1 MPKKEKTVS
10 KQKHY
15 FALPIKI
22 HNAFEKYVK
31 DNAISKPKLFENM
44 VSEYLLK
51 NNVKIDD

>member
-15 FALPIKI
+15 FALPIKV
-22 HNAFEKYVK
+22 HTAFEKYIK
-31 DNAISKPKLFENM
+31 ENSISKPKLFENM
-44 VSEYLLK
+44 VVEYLKK